1 MQGIKILLSGFMIIL
16 LINQETD
23 WSKSM
28 DKDGIIVYKRKLE
41 DKRFSEILAV
51 TTMNGSVEKFKSLIT
66 NVDGYIHWI
75 TDCKSAEIIDQSNAN
90 EITYHMKL
98 KVPFPFENRDIVQQ
112 INLTESPD
120 KLEVTI
126 SNQPDKIPREK
137 KYERMIEA
145 FGTWTIEAINESEVS
160 IKFQYYADPSGEIP
174 AWLVNA
180 FIVKSPHQT
189 LKNLRAL
196 MQ

>member
-1 MQGIKILLSGFMIIL
+1 MQSLKILLLPFMFIL
-16 LINQETD
+16 LKIQETE
-23 WSKSM
+23 WKKSL
-28 DKDGIIVYKRKLE
+28 DKDDIIVYTRKIE
-41 DKRFSEILAV
+41 GKRFSEILAV
-51 TTMNGSVEKFKSLIT
+51 TKMNGSVDKFKSIIT
-66 NVDGYIHWI
+66 NVDGYTHWI
-75 TDCKSAEIIDQSNAN
+75 TDSKSAEVIESSNSN

-112 INLTESPD
+112 INLNESTD
-120 KLEVTI
+120 KLEVVI
-126 SNQPDKIPREK
+126 SNQPDMLPREK
-137 KYERMIEA
+137 KYERMVEA
-145 FGTWTIEAINESEVS
+145 FGTWTVEAINESEVS

-180 FIVKSPHQT
+180 FIVKNPHQT